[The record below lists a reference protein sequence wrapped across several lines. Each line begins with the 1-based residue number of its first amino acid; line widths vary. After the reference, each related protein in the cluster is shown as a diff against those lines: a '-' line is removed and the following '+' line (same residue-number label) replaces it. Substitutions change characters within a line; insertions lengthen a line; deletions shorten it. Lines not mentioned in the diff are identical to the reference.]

1 MKKHRQKINS
11 SNLKFSPYKVFFLYT
26 ILHTEGILKKM
37 KNIAVLVSELTT
49 NYNFSVFEGIES
61 YFNTKDDVRFIVSTI
76 ASQNNK
82 ENCYD
87 YQYWTAIDLAKSEQI
102 DAIIIITNSF
112 LNTMKLED
120 VFREFSVFKD
130 KPVFSVAT
138 PLGLPNSFYT
148 HTICIDAYN
157 QVITHMIEKHGKKRI
172 AFFSAGLIDSP
183 DSDDRLEAYREALAK
198 NGIEFNPDL
207 VYKGDFTP
215 GTAKEVMMEVLKD
228 KKNIPFDAIMCAND
242 FTAGG
247 LMLAM
252 MDLGLTCPKDIAI
265 FGFDD
270 DPFATLAKPT
280 ISSINQSIPGSG
292 TKAAEM
298 AYDLL
303 EGRHVDE
310 VAIIQSQ
317 PVYRQS
323 CGCITTDLDTS
334 AYVDAENQYHPSDE
348 HLGRQTYQVLI
359 DKLEQTMAI
368 TSLVDTMNTRIPFS
382 ELIQKALGSAMYVS
396 KITDLFVCLYD
407 NPLHCS
413 SYGDFFMPDEAKLVL
428 YANKDKGTVFAN
440 LDDSMISFDPRERLI
455 PSQYDDVPAG
465 KYFLQPMTMHEIN
478 YGYIWCR
485 IDSTDNTVISVN
497 LKILTNILIQ
507 SIEFQRDLDQRK
519 LLISRNQQLNM
530 QTKTDELTQILNR
543 RGFFDNGQQLID
555 LSISSGKTGIV
566 FFCDLDGLKTINDT
580 YGHDIGDLAIA
591 TEAKVLTA
599 LFRDSDLVG
608 RLSGDEFGVVAPG
621 MKLKVVP
628 SLRERLVQMNE
639 KFSKEAGLP
648 FTLSI
653 SIGPI
658 EFNEENT
665 NLQALLSKADD
676 NLYIEKREKHGER
689 R

>member
-1 MKKHRQKINS
+1 
-11 SNLKFSPYKVFFLYT
+11 
-26 ILHTEGILKKM
+26 M

-61 YFNTKDDVRFIVSTI
+61 YFSDKTDVRFIVSTI
-76 ASQNNK
+76 ANPQNKGNSY
-82 ENCYD
+82 N
-87 YQYWTAIDLAKSEQI
+87 YQYWTGIDILKCTQI
-102 DAIIIITNSF
+102 DAVIIITNSF
-112 LNTMKLED
+112 LNAMKLED
-120 VFREFSVFKD
+120 VIREFSVFKD
-130 KPVFSVAT
+130 KPIFSVAT

-148 HTICIDAYN
+148 HTICNDAYD
-157 QVITHMIEKHGKKRI
+157 QVITHMIEKHGRKNI

-183 DSDDRLEAYREALAK
+183 DSEDRLEAYKEALEK

-270 DPFATLAKPT
+270 DPFAILAKPT
-280 ISSINQSIPGSG
+280 ISSINQSIPSSG
-292 TKAAEM
+292 AKVAEM

-334 AYVDAENQYHPSDE
+334 AFVDSDNHYHPSDE

-359 DKLEQTMAI
+359 DKLEHTMAI

-382 ELIQKALGSAMYVS
+382 ELIQKTLGASMYVS
-396 KITDLFVCLYD
+396 RISDLFVCLYD
-407 NPLHCS
+407 TPIHCS

-440 LDDSMISFDPRERLI
+440 LDDGMISFNPHEQLV
-455 PSQYDDVPAG
+455 PSQFDDVPAG

-485 IDSTDNTVISVN
+485 IDSRDNTVISVN
-497 LKILTNILIQ
+497 LKILTNILLQ
-507 SIEFQRDLDQRK
+507 SIEYQRDLNQK
-519 LLISRNQQLNM
+519 KQLISRNQQLNM
-530 QTKTDELTQILNR
+530 QSKTDELTQILNR
-543 RGFFDNGQQLID
+543 RGFFDNGQQLIN
-555 LSISSGKTGIV
+555 LSVATDRTGVV

-580 YGHDIGDLAIA
+580 YGHEIGDLAIK
-591 TEAKVLTA
+591 TEAQVLKS
-599 LFRDSDLVG
+599 LFRDSDMVG

-621 MKLKVVP
+621 MKLKCVP

-653 SIGPI
+653 SVGPI
-658 EFNEENT
+658 EFDSDNMD
-665 NLQALLSKADD
+665 LHVLLSKADD
-676 NLYIEKREKHGER
+676 NLYKEKHEKHSKKKNGQEQQNENCSNV
-689 R
+689 